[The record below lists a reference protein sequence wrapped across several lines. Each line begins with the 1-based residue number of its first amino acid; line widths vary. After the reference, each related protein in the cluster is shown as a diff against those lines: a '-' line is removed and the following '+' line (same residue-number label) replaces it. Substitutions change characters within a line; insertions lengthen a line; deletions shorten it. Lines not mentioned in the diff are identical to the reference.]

1 MKISIICHDIPYPVN
16 HGGRA
21 DAWRRIKAFAKF
33 GAEIQLITWYKEAP
47 SPEELLEIDRYV
59 SQRFLIPFSSSINSL
74 FHRVLD
80 LRKFPLEVTSRIVRG
95 QTLLDL
101 KTQVEEFSPQVIWL
115 DHLHGA
121 EMAYELADDY
131 DLPVL
136 TRSHNIEHLYYE
148 RLRSSTSSFK
158 RKLKRTLSVN
168 NLHQYE
174 IDNLSKST
182 LFYDI
187 SLDDLQFWQAQGFA
201 NGRYLPPLI
210 DFNTFDRE
218 LKSENQNSA
227 KYDLVFLGN
236 LYSENNVAG
245 VSWFI
250 KKVLPKIKKVLPD
263 VSVLIAGSNP
273 VSDIKDLCKSHSNI
287 ELRINP
293 PAPSL
298 VYDSAKVLI
307 NPTSTGSGVSMK
319 SLEMLLAQKPIV
331 SQPQGTTGI
340 SKELKSYFTIA
351 KSAEDFAL
359 ETVNLLNGKTNSKLV
374 DRDLLESLFG
384 FRAVARVLEDMR
396 KVVGELAV
404 LAN

>member
-1 MKISIICHDIPYPVN
+1 MKISIICHEIPYPVN

-21 DAWRRIKAFAKF
+21 DAWRRLKAFSKL
-33 GAEIQLITWYKEAP
+33 GAEIQLITWYKESPAP
-47 SPEELLEIDRYV
+47 EDLLEIDRYV
-59 SQRFLIPFSSSINSL
+59 SQRVLIPFSSSLNSL
-74 FHRVLD
+74 VNRVLD

-95 QTLLDL
+95 QKLLDL
-101 KTQVEEFSPQVIWL
+101 KKQVEEFSPQVVWL

-121 EMAYELADDY
+121 EIAHELADCY
-131 DLPVL
+131 NLPVM

-148 RLRSSTSSFK
+148 RLRSSASNFK
-158 RKLKRTLSVN
+158 GKLKRTLSVN

-174 IDNLSKST
+174 IENLSKST

-187 SLDDLQFWQAQGFA
+187 SLDDLKFWQAQGFE

-210 DFNTFDRE
+210 DFNMFDRE
-218 LKSENQNSA
+218 LKSADKDED

-236 LYSENNVAG
+236 LHSENNVAG

-250 KKVLPKIKKVLPD
+250 KKVLPRVQAVLPN

-273 VSDIKDLCKSHSNI
+273 VSEIRDLCNSHDNI
-287 ELRINP
+287 DLRVNP

-298 VYDSAKVLI
+298 IYNSARVLI

-331 SQPQGTTGI
+331 SQAQGTTGI

-351 KSAEDFAL
+351 KNAEEFAL
-359 ETVNLLNGKTNSKLV
+359 ATINLLKGEKNSQPV
-374 DRDLLESLFG
+374 DRELLETLFG
-384 FRAVARVLEDMR
+384 FRSVAHVLEDMK
-396 KVVGELAV
+396 KVVGESV
-404 LAN
+404 VYVN